1 MGAVVRRLFLLHA
14 ADKAGLGLR
23 VGQGAVVGV
32 GVDWSWSRVV
42 AGSGVSGARGFV
54 LVVRLLA
61 LLILAVVVVGAV
73 VVVVRVVRVRLE
85 FHLVFVFDDGYDDGL
100 LFEGDVVVGCACGWR
115 GGLGFT
121 GCLRRKTGSLR
132 VLDCCGLRMLRGL
145 LWGHDCCC
153 CWIGRVLDNGW
164 LSVLSHGVR
173 PFGGSCCMWVLSSVR
188 VLGRRGNDGRSSSRR
203 SSVRVLDGL
212 VNNRM
217 DLACCR

>member
-1 MGAVVRRLFLLHA
+1 VVRRLFLLHA
-14 ADKAGLGLR
+14 ADVAGLGLR

-42 AGSGVSGARGFV
+42 AGNGVSGARGLV

-73 VVVVRVVRVRLE
+73 VVVVGVVRVRLE

-115 GGLGFT
+115 GGLGLA
-121 GCLRRKTGSLR
+121 GGLRKTGSLR
-132 VLDCCGLRMLRGL
+132 VLDCC
-145 LWGHDCCC
+145 C
-153 CWIGRVLDNGW
+153 CWIGRVLNNGR

-173 PFGGSCCMWVLSSVR
+173 PFGGSCCMWVLSCMR

-217 DLACCR
+217 NLACCR